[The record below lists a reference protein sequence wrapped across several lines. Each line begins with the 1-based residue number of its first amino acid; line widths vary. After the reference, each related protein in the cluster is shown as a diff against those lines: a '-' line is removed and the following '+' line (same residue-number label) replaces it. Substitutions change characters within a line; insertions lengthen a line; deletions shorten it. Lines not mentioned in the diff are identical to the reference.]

1 MRTFVMITLLQNT
14 YRNPVLIRCSFDLGE
29 FDILA
34 EIPSYAGVS
43 FQPENFPPLTIN
55 ARTALFILKRRQLL

>member
-1 MRTFVMITLLQNT
+1 MRTCKMMSLFVAVCKAKSDLKFF
-14 YRNPVLIRCSFDLGE
+14 YLGE

-43 FQPENFPPLTIN
+43 VQPENFPPLTIN